1 MAKKKNQNNQN
12 NQSKGKQLDFSSI
25 GNVFENVSEKTS
37 IIVDNQENEKN
48 FIDTGI
54 YVLNALLSKDIKTG
68 GVSDNRITVF
78 AGPPQCG
85 KSYLCY
91 NITRNAQ
98 KDGYRVI
105 YIDTEFAIEKEE
117 LQRFGI
123 DTSDDKFKLIRNN
136 KVEDLKIAMAQLLD
150 FLKKQKQDGVDIGNN
165 MIILDSIGQLASSK
179 EVEDAVEGKN
189 KTDMSRAKGLK
200 SFFRILTS
208 DLGYLNIPLVG
219 TNHIYQTQDLFP
231 QDKMGGGEGIMYSA
245 SSVVFMKQAKLD
257 ERDDKFGSREDYV
270 QDMGQDGIKVTA
282 KSKKNRL
289 AKPMTI
295 KFDIDWKEGTNP
307 YKGLEAFCTEENFDK
322 VGIAPGKA
330 DKNGNFIPGGK
341 KYYVKHLGKTL
352 YKKEIF
358 NSKVFTDEVLENLR
372 PIIREYFSYPSYK
385 EQQEKLNQIDDSE
398 NDDNDSD
405 SGNDN
410 ENENDK

>member
-1 MAKKKNQNNQN
+1 MAKKKNTSN
-12 NQSKGKQLDFSSI
+12 NQSKEGKLDFSSI
-25 GNVFENVSEKTS
+25 GNVFETVSNKTSLIIENEDEEKT
-37 IIVDNQENEKN
+37 

-54 YVLNALLSKDIKTG
+54 YALNALLSRDIITG
-68 GVSDNRITVF
+68 GISKNRITVF

-98 KDGYRVI
+98 KEGYRVI

-123 DTSDDKFKLIRNN
+123 DTSDEKMILMRNN
-136 KVEDLKIAMAQLLD
+136 KVEDLKIAMAQLLEY
-150 FLKKQKQDGVDIGNN
+150 LKQEKQKGVDIGKN
-165 MIILDSIGQLASSK
+165 MIVLDSIGQLASSK

-189 KTDMSRAKGLK
+189 KVDMSRAKSLK

-208 DLGYLNIPLVG
+208 DLGYLEVPLVA

-231 QDKMGGGEGIMYSA
+231 QDVMGGGEGIMYSA
-245 SSVVFMKQAKLD
+245 STVVFMRQAKLD
-257 ERDDKFGSREDYV
+257 QKDKGFGGKDDYV

-289 AKPMTI
+289 AKPMKI
-295 KFDIDWKEGTNP
+295 KFDIDWTEGTNP
-307 YKGLEAFCTEENFDK
+307 YKGLEAFCTEANFDK

-330 DKNGNFIPGGK
+330 DKNGNFIPGGT
-341 KYYVKHLGKTL
+341 KYYVRHLGKTL
-352 YKKEIF
+352 YRKELF
-358 NSKVFTDEVLENLR
+358 NSKVFNKDVLEALR
-372 PIIREYFSYPSYK
+372 PIIKEYFSYPSFE
-385 EQQEKLNQIDDSE
+385 EQQEKLNEINGQSDSDEIDDLDE
-398 NDDNDSD
+398 ND
-405 SGNDN
+405 
-410 ENENDK
+410 E